1 MADVDMTP
9 LLLGDNL
16 YAVSYNGNLVSMEM
30 RSGRIVWSRKY
41 SSFHELDTAGLS
53 LFLVDDHSRV
63 YSVDRRNG
71 LELWSN
77 SDLTNRDLTA
87 PAVFQDYVVVG
98 DFEGYLHFIDRSN
111 GQIVGRVQVDSS
123 GLFSQPLVVDDKI
136 YLQTRDGKI
145 ATVTLP

>member
-1 MADVDMTP
+1 
-9 LLLGDNL
+9 
-16 YAVSYNGNLVSMEM
+16 
-30 RSGRIVWSRKY
+30 
-41 SSFHELDTAGLS
+41 
-53 LFLVDDHSRV
+53 
-63 YSVDRRNG
+63 
-71 LELWSN
+71 
-77 SDLTNRDLTA
+77 DLTA